1 MAEVALCTGDNLKI
15 TGENE
20 NIRLSSVRKN
30 NFSSLCQNRISSSE
44 ERIQWNYS
52 CATTRISYKQFL
64 TKNFAA
70 AESDPRQVRFIVHSL
85 YFNVIGAANC
95 KELKVVRML
104 ITVIWE
110 FNPNRFPIV
119 VGLNIADCQ

>member
-1 MAEVALCTGDNLKI
+1 MKTFGFRQCVKIISLLFAETEFLLVKREFNGI
-15 TGENE
+15 
-20 NIRLSSVRKN
+20 IHV
-30 NFSSLCQNRISSSE
+30 QPI
-44 ERIQWNYS
+44 
-52 CATTRISYKQFL
+52 RISYKQFL

-70 AESDPRQVRFIVHSL
+70 AELDPRQLRFIVHSL